1 MDLISDILLASAT
14 LGAMVYCF
22 ILARRLNQLNDLDK
36 GMGGAIAVLSVQVD
50 DMTKALGKAQNSA
63 ALSRSDLL
71 VLTERSEK
79 AAQKLELILASMHDI
94 SEVQDDYDRVDQFV
108 GSKPNPQPTQAAPEF
123 TQSNNPA
130 KSDSP
135 TWRTR
140 RSVKE
145 AV

>member
-1 MDLISDILLASAT
+1 MDLISDILLAAAA

-22 ILARRLNQLNDLDK
+22 ILSRRLTQLNDLDK

-50 DMTKALGKAQNSA
+50 DMTKALTKAQNSA
-63 ALSRSDLL
+63 AQSRSDLI

-79 AAQKLELILASMHDI
+79 AAQRLELILASMHDFP
-94 SEVQDDYDRVDQFV
+94 EEAAVPEPR
-108 GSKPNPQPTQAAPEF
+108 QAE
-123 TQSNNPA
+123 PA
-130 KSDSP
+130 KPEIVFSHKAPPSEQVDAAP

-140 RSVKE
+140 RAVKE

>member
-1 MDLISDILLASAT
+1 MAFISDILLASAA
-14 LGAMVYCF
+14 LGAMIYCL
-22 ILARRLNQLNDLDK
+22 ILSRRLTKLNDLDK

-50 DMTKALGKAQNSA
+50 DMTKALGKAQSSA

-79 AAQKLELILASMHDI
+79 AAHRLELILASMHDLSDLQPQEKQTKNPDQI
-94 SEVQDDYDRVDQFV
+94 AEDKFQFSSRNSGSDPASE
-108 GSKPNPQPTQAAPEF
+108 T
-123 TQSNNPA
+123 
-130 KSDSP
+130 P